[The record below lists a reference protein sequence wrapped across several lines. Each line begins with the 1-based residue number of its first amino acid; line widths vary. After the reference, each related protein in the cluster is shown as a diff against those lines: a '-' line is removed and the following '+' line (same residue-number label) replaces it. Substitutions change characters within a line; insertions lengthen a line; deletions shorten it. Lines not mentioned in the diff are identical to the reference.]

1 VKKQGTR
8 TQARVRLLMRGDHRV
23 AWTGPLLLLFHGRSE
38 LPRGDR
44 LHCLHLTL
52 GQAVHLGN
60 VFPNVSVDIVA
71 ARIIRLTSNQT
82 LQAPT
87 CTIPSNPR
95 TPQGRSIQRGTTST
109 TKHGQSAGARSRRKR
124 WCPDYKG
131 CHPGMK
137 NRGHW
142 SYTKEYT
149 AEVSRSADHHEEP
162 ASVLFLS
169 TFLRYAQPIKSTHR
183 DYKNNKM

>member
-23 AWTGPLLLLFHGRSE
+23 AWTGPLLFHGGRCE
-38 LPRGDR
+38 LRAR
-44 LHCLHLTL
+44 RQVALSTFTTL
-52 GQAVHLGN
+52 GQAVHLRIAL
-60 VFPNVSVDIVA
+60 PNVCIDIVA
-71 ARIIRLTSNQT
+71 ARRIILTSNQT
-82 LQAPT
+82 PQASD
-87 CTIPSNPR
+87 CTVPSNPR

-131 CHPGMK
+131 CHSGMK

-142 SYTKEYT
+142 S
-149 AEVSRSADHHEEP
+149 
-162 ASVLFLS
+162 
-169 TFLRYAQPIKSTHR
+169 
-183 DYKNNKM
+183 